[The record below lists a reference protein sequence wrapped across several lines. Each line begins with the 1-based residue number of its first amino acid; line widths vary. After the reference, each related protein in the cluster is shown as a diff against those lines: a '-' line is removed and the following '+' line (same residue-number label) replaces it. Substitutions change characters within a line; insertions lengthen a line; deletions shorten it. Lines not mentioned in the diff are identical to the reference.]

1 MPAYKPRK
9 PGSFAHAT
17 TELRDLFGVGPMGLR
32 VGISDGA
39 INAACDADQSNY
51 CPLRIDRALDLDVWF
66 VKATGRAAP
75 LYAAYGQ
82 MLADRT
88 QQAPMAG
95 LPHENMANLSKESA
109 EVIEAIAKFVASEGC
124 SSASEEVVRQC
135 DDVIRL
141 MQAIRTKHAR
151 NAGLGPSSETTNQGE
166 AA

>member
-1 MPAYKPRK
+1 MTHYKPRK
-9 PGSFAHAT
+9 PGTFDEAT
-17 TELRDLFGVGPMGLR
+17 TIIRNLFGAGPMGLH
-32 VGISDGA
+32 VGVSDA
-39 INAACDADQSNY
+39 TINAACDADVSNY
-51 CPLRIDRALDLDVWF
+51 TPLRVDRALDLDVWY
-66 VKATGRAAP
+66 VRATGRAAP
-75 LYAAYGQ
+75 IHAAYGQ

-95 LPHENMANLSKESA
+95 LPHENMANLSKESS
-109 EVIEAIAKFVASEGC
+109 EVIEAIAKFVATEGC

-151 NAGLGPSSETTNQGE
+151 NAGLLPADTQQADDN